1 MPISVLNSG
10 HGDWDSGAVANG
22 LIEADINL
30 NVAKFTK
37 ELMEFNG
44 ITTVLISGIA
54 EVDEIVRQV
63 NKIQGANLCHSIH
76 HNSGG
81 GDGSETIHSVF
92 YGKGTEFA
100 KIMQEEFDKL
110 GQNRHGSGLITKLAS
125 DGVHD
130 YFGFIRKTNPPAII
144 SEYCFIDTEDY
155 QSIDTYEEQYAE
167 AEAIAKAHCRFYGIT
182 YKSLKTQ
189 SKQESENVKTVV
201 VYYSSD
207 DYSVALIAANKNG
220 GCAMF
225 NRNRGATVHVDV
237 LSAEKVINIG
247 GPRLGY
253 KNEVYWSGLDAEET
267 ALIVLNGLKG
277 DY

>member
-10 HGDWDSGAVANG
+10 HGSWDSGAVANG
-22 LIEADINL
+22 LVEAEINL
-30 NVAKFTK
+30 SVATIAK
-37 ELMEFNG
+37 ELMDFNG
-44 ITTVLISGIA
+44 ITTYLISGIA

-81 GDGSETIHSVF
+81 GYGSETIHSVL

-110 GQNRHGSGLITKLAS
+110 CQNRHGSGFVTKLAS

-155 QSIDTYEEQYAE
+155 KSIDSAIEQYAE
-167 AEAIAKAHCRFYGIT
+167 GEAIAKAHCRFYGIT
-182 YKSLKTQ
+182 YKSPKIQEVNDVLDVAVLLY
-189 SKQESENVKTVV
+189 SK
-201 VYYSSD
+201 D
-207 DYSVALIAANKNG
+207 DYFAGGDVAQKYNCAIFIRPADKSCPKEAMSAKQLIIVGGSSVKHPNETL
-220 GCAMF
+220 
-225 NRNRGATVHVDV
+225 
-237 LSAEKVINIG
+237 LSGNTKFDTAYEVGKFLNI
-247 GPRLGY
+247 
-253 KNEVYWSGLDAEET
+253 
-267 ALIVLNGLKG
+267 
-277 DY
+277 